1 MKISPAVV
9 THILPVPFVDP
20 PHVGVA
26 APGAA
31 ACPILA
37 VTAYS
42 SAAIDVE
49 VPITSYATA
58 NLPYVPAVAVS
69 K

>member
-9 THILPVPFVDP
+9 THILPEPFVVP

-26 APGAA
+26 APGAD

-37 VTAYS
+37 VTANS
-42 SAAIDVE
+42 STVNDVE

-58 NLPYVPAVAVS
+58 NLPYVPDEAAS